1 MLLRRPHLLATFKGV
16 SPSGTL
22 VHYPGGEFY
31 AIFARASVMEI
42 LWLHGRVEQAGCSG
56 GAPWF
61 SDMLGS

>member
-1 MLLRRPHLLATFKGV
+1 MLLRHPHLLATFKGV

-42 LWLHGRVEQAGCSG
+42 LWLHGRVEGAGCIG
-56 GAPWF
+56 GAPRF
-61 SDMLGS
+61 SDMFGS

>member
-1 MLLRRPHLLATFKGV
+1 MNRPHLLEPCKGV
-16 SPSGTL
+16 SLSGTL
-22 VHYPGGEFY
+22 AHYPGGEFY

>member
-31 AIFARASVMEI
+31 AMFARASVMEI
-42 LWLHGRVEQAGCSG
+42 LWLHGRVEGVRCIGC
-56 GAPWF
+56 APRLF
-61 SDMLGS
+61 DMLGS